1 MSQYKNIQWYPGHM
15 FKTVK
20 ELTKELKL
28 VDIVLMLLDA
38 RAPLSSLNPL
48 LMTHIQMKPVIYIL
62 NKKDLADPS
71 QTERFLNHFKQE
83 TSTTLALNSLEPKTP
98 KRIIQA
104 VDTLMKEDENKRAA
118 KGLKKKVY
126 KVLVL
131 GIPNVGKSTLINTLS
146 KKKVV
151 KTGNTPGV
159 TKQLQWIRVAQHI
172 DLLDSPGVLWPKFED
187 EKVAMHLALTGA
199 IKDKILPLS
208 DVVAYGVSFMKTH
221 YPKRLQERYHI
232 QLERDVLREI
242 GIKRGALQSGGE
254 IDEERVYQIFLNDLR
269 TGKLGGI
276 TFDRI

>member
-28 VDIVLMLLDA
+28 VDVVLMLLDA
-38 RAPLSSLNPL
+38 RAPMSSLNPL
-48 LMTHIQMKPVIYIL
+48 LMTHIQTKPVIYIL
-62 NKKDLADPS
+62 NKKDLADKQ

-83 TSTTLALNSLEPKTP
+83 TSMTLALNSLEPKTP
-98 KRIIQA
+98 KMIIQA
-104 VDTLMKEDENKRAA
+104 VDVLMKDEAAKRAS
-118 KGLKKKVY
+118 KGLNKKVY

-151 KTGNTPGV
+151 KTGNMPGV

-172 DLLDSPGVLWPKFED
+172 DLLDSPGVLWPKFDD

-208 DVVAYGVSFMKTH
+208 DVVNYGLEFMKTQ
-221 YPKRLQERYHI
+221 YPQRLLERYQMDLQED
-232 QLERDVLREI
+232 LLKEI
-242 GIKRGALQSGGE
+242 GMKRGALQSGGVV
-254 IDEERVYQIFLNDLR
+254 DEERVYHIFLNDLR
-269 TGKLGGI
+269 TGKPGGI